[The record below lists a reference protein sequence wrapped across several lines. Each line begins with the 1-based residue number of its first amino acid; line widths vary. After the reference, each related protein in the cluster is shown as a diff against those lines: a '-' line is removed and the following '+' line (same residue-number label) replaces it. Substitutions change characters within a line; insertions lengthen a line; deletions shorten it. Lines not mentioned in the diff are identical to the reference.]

1 MKLDIRVVRA
11 GIRAASAPPGLRA
24 ICRLELAPEEFLQQ
38 GLHRRVAELAVDPQ
52 SPEHL
57 HVAHRKEGARAQFRE
72 ELSPGD
78 LLLHGTCAS
87 CSSRAVFRVIIHCW
101 RASAFMSRW
110 YVYRTLRRASPLP
123 SPGQAVPYGFF
134 VDATSIFERT

>member
-1 MKLDIRVVRA
+1 MRLDLRVVRA
-11 GIRAASAPPGLRA
+11 GIRAASAPPGLRV
-24 ICRLELAPEEFLQQ
+24 ICRLELVPEEFLQQ

-57 HVAHRKEGARAQFRE
+57 HVAHRKEGARAQIRE

-78 LLLHGTCAS
+78 LLPHGTCAS

-110 YVYRTLRRASPLP
+110 YVIQDVAPSITSP